1 MNQVF
6 SRGGSGRSVYAVAIL
21 LGVGLMLGSSNA
33 HAVLFA
39 KGNAELGAKLHAKT
53 CASCHNSMM
62 PDGKGEELYSEDFRK
77 MTDAGKLKTNT
88 SRPMPA
94 LNLLTTFW
102 ISEAVSVE
110 WHGPSLN
117 SYPQGRMK
125 VLMW

>member
-6 SRGGSGRSVYAVAIL
+6 SRGGSGMSVYAVASL
-21 LGVGLMLGSSNA
+21 LGLGLMLGQNSA

-77 MTDAGKLKTNT
+77 MTDAGKLKTMVQFCATRTNSGWFDEEIEHV
-88 SRPMPA
+88 SRY
-94 LNLLTTFW
+94 LNDNYYKF
-102 ISEAVSVE
+102 
-110 WHGPSLN
+110 
-117 SYPQGRMK
+117 K
-125 VLMW
+125 K